1 MRINDLV
8 KIKEVSEDPGQDI
21 ESDLYAQDTMKNPG
35 PEIIRLA
42 FNDDLDYLEQVMD
55 NVTSDDYKQQTGD
68 DYFWNKH
75 AKIISDNVPGDWM
88 WEDVIAFWDLEDID
102 KAIKIYQ
109 NNFQQNQNVEPGN
122 STFDSRRRTSESED
136 IQRLKDL
143 INYRN

>member
-1 MRINDLV
+1 MSKYKVTRWMQAR
-8 KIKEVSEDPGQDI
+8 EVSEDPGQDV
-21 ESDLYAQDTMKNPG
+21 ESDLYAQDTMKDPG

-42 FNDDLDYLEQVMD
+42 FNDDLDHLERVMD
-55 NVTSDDYKQQTGD
+55 HVTSDSYKDETGD

-75 AKIISDNVPGDWM
+75 AKIISDNVPGDWK

-102 KAIKIYQ
+102 KAIWIYQ
-109 NNFQQNQNVEPGN
+109 NEFQR
-122 STFDSRRRTSESED
+122 SRASESED